1 MTQLSV
7 PCDQVGVPNACVL
20 TFPSCTFTESRATV
34 SITDGITHVCA
45 FVTDHEEATRRITQ
59 EVGADFL

>member
-1 MTQLSV
+1 M
-7 PCDQVGVPNACVL
+7 GVPNACVL
-20 TFPSCTFTESRATV
+20 TFPYCTFTESRATV